1 MSPHMSPQY
10 DELWP
15 TSGWVMLA
23 SLGHPSTFQW
33 VSRLGSVTAW
43 HSSGGHQPNFCGNVV
58 ATLPKIFGRVATT
71 LGIGPHSSYCCV
83 TNLQILICN
92 VCTTLNNSLKRFYC
106 SARLRLNFD
115 YLHWI
120 IRVVMSVYIVCLP
133 VYYISLKKSWMPRQL
148 FCHCACIARHLNVW
162 HNTKTYGNSWH
173 KMHIIIMYSVY
184 YRFMFYSIE

>member
-10 DELWP
+10 DELWL
-15 TSGWVMLA
+15 TSGWGMLA

-43 HSSGGHQPNFCGNVV
+43 HSSGGHQPNFAALNRGHHIYSAGWPSRSALAHILVIV
-58 ATLPKIFGRVATT
+58 
-71 LGIGPHSSYCCV
+71 V

-92 VCTTLNNSLKRFYC
+92 VCTTLKNSLNRFYC
-106 SARLRLNFD
+106 SARLNFD

-120 IRVVMSVYIVCLP
+120 IRVVMSLYIVCLP
-133 VYYISLKKSWMPRQL
+133 VYYISLKKSWMPHQL
-148 FCHCACIARHLNVW
+148 FCHCACIACTMTYLNVW
-162 HNTKTYGNSWH
+162 HNTKTYGNSWY
-173 KMHIIIMYSVY
+173 KMHIIITYSVY